1 MPLQSKDT
9 DARKSVCSGDLA
21 TLSPRKKRA
30 MSWSEDCH
38 GRPRARTTVS
48 SSTSSSFVLYERPP
62 TSHINVA
69 WVGSRAGSCRA
80 FGGTGWVGLVMKSWP
95 VKQSRTFHSTTL
107 SVHTKNYGILYVTG
121 VVGDFY
127 RPSYRERYRLLQS
140 VVSVRP
146 FLLYYLNRLTIIDL
160 HFLACI
166 IWITTVDL

>member
-62 TSHINVA
+62 TPHINVA
-69 WVGSRAGSCRA
+69 WGWP
-80 FGGTGWVGLVMKSWP
+80 TGRVVSSIWWVGLGWVAYEK
-95 VKQSRTFHSTTL
+95 L
-107 SVHTKNYGILYVTG
+107 TG
-121 VVGDFY
+121 ETIANVSLNHAQCAY
-127 RPSYRERYRLLQS
+127 EKLRYI
-140 VVSVRP
+140 VRHGRGRG
-146 FLLYYLNRLTIIDL
+146 FLPTELPGKI
-160 HFLACI
+160 
-166 IWITTVDL
+166 